1 MESTLEARPKA
12 RMLNPTPY
20 DDTDR
25 VLFPQFFALLKA
37 KMRYDS
43 ATWVTEAERVW
54 YAYGCLTGK
63 AATRVL
69 PWMTTYADD
78 EAAFNLDNFYRHLQ
92 SSFEDKAIRQ
102 KALNK
107 LTYMKQGKREFG
119 DLLSEF
125 EQTLLEGGVSTQADE
140 LKISWLRNTLTS
152 DLRNATVSVSTQSG
166 YRHYCHELQQ
176 IAYRMSEDQ
185 KSDKRQRGRNIW
197 TSSSRSPVTAD
208 EPYQA
213 APTPGD
219 PMEIDGGN
227 TRTYGVRTAQWVS
240 KETLEGRR
248 KAGECLR
255 CGGGGH
261 MIRHCPYA
269 PAKPPQPRVGR
280 VSQPLLVPEEEESGD
295 QGKE

>member
-12 RMLNPTPY
+12 RMRNPTPY

-78 EAAFNLDNFYRHLQ
+78 EAAFDLDNFYQHLQ

-102 KALNK
+102 KTLSK
-107 LTYMKQGKREFG
+107 LTYMKQGKHSPSSNKHYWRE
-119 DLLSEF
+119 
-125 EQTLLEGGVSTQADE
+125 A
-140 LKISWLRNTLTS
+140 WLRNTLTS
-152 DLRNATVSVSTQSG
+152 DLRNATVSVNTQSG
-166 YRHYCHELQQ
+166 YSHYCHELQQ

-185 KSDKRQRGRNIW
+185 KSDKRQRGRSIW
-197 TSSSRSPVTAD
+197 TSSNRSPVTAG